1 MTSHDTQAEHRT
13 QTHDGT
19 RAGDGTQAAPG
30 PAGGAATGSGE
41 ATITVHPHG
50 ELTSYFGRV
59 NRVQVAITPG
69 MSIAALL
76 EQLGVPA
83 KEVWVHALNGETVKP
98 DATLNGGDSVELFSP
113 VAGG

>member
-1 MTSHDTQAEHRT
+1 MTSHDTQAENAVQVPSPARA
-13 QTHDGT
+13 DGDT
-19 RAGDGTQAAPG
+19 EAG
-30 PAGGAATGSGE
+30 PAPAASGD

-59 NRVQVAITPG
+59 TRVQVPITPG
-69 MSIAALL
+69 MTIAALL

-98 DATLNGGDSVELFSP
+98 EATLNAGDSVELFSP

>member
-1 MTSHDTQAEHRT
+1 MTSHDSPAE
-13 QTHDGT
+13 
-19 RAGDGTQAAPG
+19 AAPSQ
-30 PAGGAATGSGE
+30 TGVETDGD
-41 ATITVHPHG
+41 TPTVTVHPHG

-59 NRVQVAITPG
+59 TRVRVPITPG
-69 MSIAALL
+69 MTIAALL
-76 EQLGVPA
+76 EQVGVPA